1 MIEEAFPKLQFLGKP
16 QRTNMAENK
25 VEQYLI
31 DLKYSYREVN
41 PNFWI
46 LDDAEHNL
54 EGVAV
59 MYDDP
64 LVIIEVQVMDA
75 PREKREEF
83 FTKLL
88 ELNAGE
94 MLHGAYGLDGDKV
107 IIINTLEY
115 DTMDYSEFRASLDAI
130 SLALTQH
137 YPLLSVYR
145 EK

>member
-1 MIEEAFPKLQFLGKP
+1 M
-16 QRTNMAENK
+16 TENK

-31 DLKYSYREVN
+31 DLKYNYQEVK
-41 PNFWI
+41 PNFWL
-46 LDDAEHNL
+46 LDDAERNL
-54 EGVAV
+54 QGVAV

-88 ELNAGE
+88 ELNAGD
-94 MLHGAYGLDGDKV
+94 MIHGAYGLDGGKV

-115 DTMDYSEFRASLDAI
+115 DTMDYSEFRAALDAI

-137 YPLLSVYR
+137 YPILSVYR

>member
-1 MIEEAFPKLQFLGKP
+1 
-16 QRTNMAENK
+16 MAENK

-54 EGVAV
+54 EGIAV